1 MSLDGTQPI
10 RRREYLLAEMLRLG
24 DQASAHVLSIVA
36 AVLTG
41 AVTAVYW
48 YLITAQGNQHERRP
62 QLVAISLLAAA
73 TVVLASTVMRSPAA
87 QLALLSVG
95 SATLVIWALL
105 GALSI
110 GVLLLPAAVASL
122 IAASKT
128 SHLVP
133 TPSAWLTVAGGAV
146 AALLLTFVV
155 LSS

>member
-1 MSLDGTQPI
+1 MS
-10 RRREYLLAEMLRLG
+10 RFG
-24 DQASAHVLSIVA
+24 DEAGARALSIVA

-48 YLITAQGNQHERRP
+48 YLITDQGNQQERRP
-62 QLVAISLLAAA
+62 QLVAISLLATAG
-73 TVVLASTVMRSPAA
+73 VLLASTVMRAHAA

-110 GVLLLPAAVASL
+110 GVLLLPAAALSL

-133 TPSAWLTVAGGAV
+133 TAQAWLTVAGGAI
-146 AALLLTFVV
+146 AALFLAFIVLLA
-155 LSS
+155 

>member
-1 MSLDGTQPI
+1 
-10 RRREYLLAEMLRLG
+10 MLRLR
-24 DQASAHVLSIVA
+24 DQAGARVLSILA

-48 YLITAQGNQHERRP
+48 YLITGQGNQHERRP

-73 TVVLASTVMRSPAA
+73 GVVLASTVMRSPAA
-87 QLALLSVG
+87 KLALLSVG

-110 GVLLLPAAVASL
+110 GVLLMPAAVTSL
-122 IAASKT
+122 IAASRT
-128 SHLVP
+128 SNLVS
-133 TPSAWLTVAGGAV
+133 TAAAWLSVAGGAA
-146 AALLLTFVV
+146 AALPLAFVV